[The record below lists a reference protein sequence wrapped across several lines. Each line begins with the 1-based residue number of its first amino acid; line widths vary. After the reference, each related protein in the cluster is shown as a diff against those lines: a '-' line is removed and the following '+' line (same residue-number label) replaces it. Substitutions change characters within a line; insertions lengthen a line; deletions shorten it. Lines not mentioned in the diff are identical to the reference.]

1 MRDLTPKEKLN
12 EIYSLRGAKALGDYK
27 NTNGNTVGGDYE
39 DADAELRS
47 ILTDLFQD
55 LYHAFPTQELMSI
68 LQDAHDKYRDECTDA
83 IMEERENRG

>member
-1 MRDLTPKEKLN
+1 M
-12 EIYSLRGAKALGDYK
+12 YSLRGAKAIGDYK
-27 NTNGNTVGGDYE
+27 NTNGDTVGGDFE

-68 LQDAHDKYRDECTDA
+68 LQDAHAKYRDECVDA
-83 IMEERENRG
+83 VLEGRKRHG